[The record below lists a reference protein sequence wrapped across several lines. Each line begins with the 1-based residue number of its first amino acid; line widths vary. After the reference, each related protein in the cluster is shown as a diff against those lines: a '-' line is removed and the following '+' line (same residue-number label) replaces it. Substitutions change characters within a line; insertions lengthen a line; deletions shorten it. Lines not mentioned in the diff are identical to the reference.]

1 MIMVMAEHH
10 PDYDFIMNPGGAN
23 NAAKAPKLPSGN
35 SIKQRIIIVAIGVV
49 LLLVA
54 AIVVIS
60 LLGSAGKAAKAD
72 LIIAAQRQA
81 ELIRVSKFGA
91 DRARGA
97 SAKNLATTTSLTMQ
111 SGQAKLV
118 AAMKKQGIKVSPE
131 ELAAGK
137 NSKTD
142 ATLTAAEQSN
152 RFDEAFTEQIQK
164 QLTAYQSALK
174 AAYDKASNQQ
184 LKQTLKEQYDNA
196 TLLTKAK

>member
-1 MIMVMAEHH
+1 MLMAEHH
-10 PDYDFIMNPGGAN
+10 PDYDFIMNPGGS
-23 NAAKAPKLPSGN
+23 AKPVKNPLVPSGN
-35 SIKQRIIIVAIGVV
+35 SMKMRIIVVAVGAV
-49 LLLVA
+49 LLLIA

-72 LIIAAQRQA
+72 LITAAQQQT

-97 SAKNLATTTSLTMQ
+97 SAKNLAMTTSLTMQ

-118 AAMKKQGIKVSPE
+118 AAMKKQGVKVSPE

-137 NSKTD
+137 NTRTD
-142 ATLTAAEQSN
+142 AALTAAEQSN

-164 QLTAYQSALK
+164 QLVAYQSALK
-174 AAYDKASNQQ
+174 AAHDKASNQQ
-184 LKQTLKEQYDNA
+184 LKQVLAEQFDNA
-196 TLLTKAK
+196 DLLVTAKQ